1 MAESLTPQLNELT
14 GSVSAVLFRNEE
26 NGYTVLRLNTET
38 RGEITAVGCMPG
50 VNPGETLELQGTWAR
65 HPSYGEQ
72 FKAETVIWHM
82 PIGAKAV
89 FEYLAAGV
97 IKGVGAVTAR
107 RIVDKF
113 GEDSLRVIESS
124 PESLTVLPGMTLKR
138 ARNIQEQFRAQM
150 GMRLLLDFLAE
161 HSIPLQAAMPL
172 YRRLGDRALDAV
184 RDNPYLLSDPDLGV
198 DFSVADALA
207 LSLGLEGDDPQR
219 VEAALLFELTHNSG
233 NGHTFIPHE
242 KLVAATAAL
251 LGLDELEPIR
261 DGIDALTD
269 RGEIVR
275 EEIAGVDACYL
286 ARLYFAELQ
295 VAFRLAEMS
304 RAELTPPRGLD
315 ALLRRLEREQG
326 IHYADQQRRAVE
338 LAAASQVILLTGG
351 PGTGKTTCLRAVLAL
366 FETLGLETALTAPTG
381 RAAKRLGEACGAEA
395 KTIHRLLETRM
406 DPAAGKLTFAR
417 NQDDPLSADA
427 IIVDETSMV
436 DIELMSALLTAL
448 RGDCRLV
455 LVGDPDQLPSVGP
468 GNLLGDL
475 LRSNRV
481 PSVRLTEIF
490 RQAQESAIIMNAHQ
504 VNRGEVPDLM
514 ANQKDFFCLR
524 RYDSA
529 RAAATIVELCATR
542 LPQRMGI
549 PANQIQVLTPTRKR
563 GGGTAA
569 LNRALQAAINP
580 PSPKKK
586 ERPFGE
592 FVFRLG
598 DRVMQIRNNYD
609 ILWSNPLTGEADMGI
624 FNGDIGVITA
634 VDEGDA
640 VLTIDFEGRIAQ
652 YTADLLG
659 ELELAYAVT
668 IHKAQGSE
676 YRAVVLAISDV
687 PPTLLTRGV
696 LYTAITRARELLV
709 LVGDDKAVETMV
721 HNNKQAR
728 RYSGLRAR
736 LASGEW

>member
-275 EEIAGVDACYL
+275 EEIAGVPAIWHGSTS
-286 ARLYFAELQ
+286 RS
-295 VAFRLAEMS
+295 FRW
-304 RAELTPPRGLD
+304 
-315 ALLRRLEREQG
+315 
-326 IHYADQQRRAVE
+326 
-338 LAAASQVILLTGG
+338 
-351 PGTGKTTCLRAVLAL
+351 
-366 FETLGLETALTAPTG
+366 
-381 RAAKRLGEACGAEA
+381 
-395 KTIHRLLETRM
+395 
-406 DPAAGKLTFAR
+406 
-417 NQDDPLSADA
+417 
-427 IIVDETSMV
+427 
-436 DIELMSALLTAL
+436 
-448 RGDCRLV
+448 
-455 LVGDPDQLPSVGP
+455 PSGW
-468 GNLLGDL
+468 
-475 LRSNRV
+475 
-481 PSVRLTEIF
+481 
-490 RQAQESAIIMNAHQ
+490 
-504 VNRGEVPDLM
+504 
-514 ANQKDFFCLR
+514 
-524 RYDSA
+524 
-529 RAAATIVELCATR
+529 
-542 LPQRMGI
+542 
-549 PANQIQVLTPTRKR
+549 
-563 GGGTAA
+563 
-569 LNRALQAAINP
+569 
-580 PSPKKK
+580 PK
-586 ERPFGE
+586 
-592 FVFRLG
+592 
-598 DRVMQIRNNYD
+598 
-609 ILWSNPLTGEADMGI
+609 
-624 FNGDIGVITA
+624 
-634 VDEGDA
+634 
-640 VLTIDFEGRIAQ
+640 
-652 YTADLLG
+652 
-659 ELELAYAVT
+659 
-668 IHKAQGSE
+668 
-676 YRAVVLAISDV
+676 
-687 PPTLLTRGV
+687 
-696 LYTAITRARELLV
+696 
-709 LVGDDKAVETMV
+709 
-721 HNNKQAR
+721 
-728 RYSGLRAR
+728 
-736 LASGEW
+736 